1 MCGESFGGH
10 EAGGYLS
17 IGTFSGVFVCNDCVG
32 DAQQRNE
39 AHARNYTQYVV
50 PGVGVYEFPNDMLQD
65 EINAR
70 LEGVRP

>member
-10 EAGGYLS
+10 EASGYLS
-17 IGTFSGVFVCNDCVG
+17 LDIGSGSIVCNDCAG

-39 AHARNYTQYVV
+39 AHARSYTQYVV
-50 PGVGVYEFPNDMLQD
+50 PGVGVYEFPNDMPQD